1 MRRTSVGVH
10 GQKDGNVDDVL
21 RTTPGMG
28 IRSSTSDI
36 VDLLQE
42 VRGEPVG
49 SVTSSGADAAVAIE
63 PGRQRTPQKRRR
75 ATALHETISPV
86 RLFLLAVQT
95 ETTTCRLHPR

>member
-1 MRRTSVGVH
+1 MTGEVMTMRRTSVGVH

-36 VDLLQE
+36 VDLLRE

-49 SVTSSGADAAVAIE
+49 SVTSSGADVAVAIE
-63 PGRQRTPQKRRR
+63 PGRQRTYLYIQRCTSKS
-75 ATALHETISPV
+75 LSDY
-86 RLFLLAVQT
+86 
-95 ETTTCRLHPR
+95 